1 MCWAGNLISCCRAR
15 AQIADSWDP
24 ACDGQCRVRA
34 NTLLS
39 LCYLGAE
46 TDDLHINP
54 NINTEIHLV
63 GQLTMSELA
72 LDSYTRS
79 MCATLRLLLGSSLQK
94 QKHIS
99 IGVFCLQRG
108 NLNLANAVS
117 GLVCPRI
124 PDGH

>member
-1 MCWAGNLISCCRAR
+1 MQTVGLLLAMPSAVSELIHCC
-15 AQIADSWDP
+15 
-24 ACDGQCRVRA
+24 
-34 NTLLS
+34 TLS

-72 LDSYTRS
+72 LGSYTRS

-99 IGVFCLQRG
+99 IYTYIE
-108 NLNLANAVS
+108 VS
-117 GLVCPRI
+117 SAYNVVS
-124 PDGH
+124 